1 MTYYANITNNK
12 LNGVSTCRII
22 QANTFQISIT
32 KEMFNNIER
41 YEYKDGLIVEIEN
54 YDELKAK
61 EERKQEILEEL
72 NALDLK
78 SIRALRAN
86 ETERL
91 QELEN
96 QAIELRNEL
105 NSL

>member
-1 MTYYANITNNK
+1 MYFANITNGK

-32 KEMFNNIER
+32 KEMFDNIER
-41 YEYKDGLIVEIEN
+41 YEYENGLIVKIEN
-54 YDELKAK
+54 YEELKAK

-86 ETERL
+86 EVERL

-96 QAIELRNEL
+96 KAIELRSEL

>member
-1 MTYYANITNNK
+1 MYFANITDGK
-12 LNGVSTCRII
+12 LNGVSGCKLV

-32 KEMFNNIER
+32 KEMFDNIER
-41 YEYKDGLIVEIEN
+41 YQYKNGLIVEIEN
-54 YDELKAK
+54 YEELKAK
-61 EERKQEILEEL
+61 QERKQEILEEL

-86 ETERL
+86 EAERL